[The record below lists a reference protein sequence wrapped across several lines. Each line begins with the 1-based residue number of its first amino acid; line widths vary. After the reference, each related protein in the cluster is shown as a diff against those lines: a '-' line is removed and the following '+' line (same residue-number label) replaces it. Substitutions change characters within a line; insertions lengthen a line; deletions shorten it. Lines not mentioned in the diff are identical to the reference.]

1 MWLQCHLWKTLV
13 FQLPII
19 YGQVS
24 FYESYCFLF
33 LGCCCCL
40 GTAAYLTV
48 TVSVAPTYTAWPGL
62 SPKGLLDQSG
72 AQYLEHLAGIHHQ
85 LPQWL
90 GPSSSAK
97 PPPAPTASPPLT
109 AQSPSQT
116 HALYMRALMPSAAS
130 KLEAGKDGGRCQ
142 CVPVSSVLFWFLS
155 LWPASRSARD
165 SLTYSNSLTNAKV
178 FGVAPTMSSSL
189 MAHTRFPQVQS
200 LNSEE
205 NGRPSDFKSYD

>member
-1 MWLQCHLWKTLV
+1 M
-13 FQLPII
+13 
-19 YGQVS
+19 VS

-48 TVSVAPTYTAWPGL
+48 MVSVAPTYTAWPGL

-72 AQYLEHLAGIHHQ
+72 VQYLEHLAGIHHQ

-109 AQSPSQT
+109 APSPSQT
-116 HALYMRALMPSAAS
+116 HALYMRALKPSAAS
-130 KLEAGKDGGRCQ
+130 KLEAGKDRGRCL
-142 CVPVSSVLFWFLS
+142 SVLFCSDFFPYDQL
-155 LWPASRSARD
+155 PALLETVSPAA
-165 SLTYSNSLTNAKV
+165 TLTNVKV
-178 FGVAPTMSSSL
+178 FGAAPTVISSL

-200 LNSEE
+200 LNSKE
-205 NGRPSDFKSYD
+205 NGRPSDF